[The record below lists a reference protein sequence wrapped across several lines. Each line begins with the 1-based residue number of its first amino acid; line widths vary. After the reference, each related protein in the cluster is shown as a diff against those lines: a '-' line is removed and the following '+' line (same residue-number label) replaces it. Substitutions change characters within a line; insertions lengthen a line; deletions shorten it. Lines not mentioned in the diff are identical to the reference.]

1 MVTDDQKKRVK
12 SKVKYRYL
20 APSRHSWRQQFY
32 VKGRNQTV
40 GQLVAILQAEDWTP
54 EEAAE
59 NFELPVAAIYEAL
72 DYYQQHCE
80 LIEAEAAEERR
91 RLEEK
96 GYSLEPQT
104 LS

>member
-1 MVTDDQKKRVK
+1 MMKKAT
-12 SKVKYRYL
+12 SHLPYRFL
-20 APSRHSWRQQFY
+20 VPSTHSWRQQLY

-40 GQLVAILQAEDWTP
+40 GQLVAILQAEGWTP

-59 NFELPVAAIYEAL
+59 NFELPVVAICEAL
-72 DYYQQHCE
+72 DYYHQHRE

-96 GYSLEPQT
+96 GYALEP
-104 LS
+104 

>member
-1 MVTDDQKKRVK
+1 MMKKVTSQLP
-12 SKVKYRYL
+12 YRFL
-20 APSRHSWRQQFY
+20 TPSAHPWRQQLC

-40 GQLVAILQAEDWTP
+40 GQLVAILHAEGWTP
-54 EEAAE
+54 EAAAE

-72 DYYQQHCE
+72 DYYHQHRE

-96 GYSLEPQT
+96 GYALEPQA